1 MNRKSK
7 RAAPVLDVA
16 GPAAAPAPEQG
27 RAAPAAQMTLAQ
39 TVTERVRIAVLEGR
53 LSAGEKLNEELL
65 SSMLQVS
72 RTPVRAALHGLAA
85 EGLLD
90 YVPNRGYSVR
100 GVNRE
105 QLNAM
110 FDLRGVLEGLAA
122 RLAAERGLDAPQQA
136 AFQEA
141 LDEGD
146 RVLSKGR
153 LLEEDRAVFS
163 EVNSRIHGII
173 LRAAGNRMLD
183 DMIRICHNVP
193 ASSQRNVM
201 WHDYHWLRRSHD
213 DHHRL
218 LDAIQRREGARAE
231 ALMREHI
238 HIVKLKRGA
247 RLELAAGGADVPA
260 EAVNVAGPAAG

>member
-1 MNRKSK
+1 MNRRSK
-7 RAAPVLDVA
+7 RVATALD
-16 GPAAAPAPEQG
+16 GAAPAP
-27 RAAPAAQMTLAQ
+27 APGPELARVLPSAQMTLAQ
-39 TVTERVRIAVLEGR
+39 TVTERMRMAVLEGR
-53 LSAGEKLNEELL
+53 FVAGEKLNEELL

-100 GVNRE
+100 GVNME

-122 RLAAERGLDAPQQA
+122 RLAAERGLDAAQRT
-136 AFQEA
+136 AFQDA
-141 LDEGD
+141 LAEGD
-146 RVLSKGR
+146 LVLSKGR

-173 LRAAGNRMLD
+173 QRAAGNRMLD
-183 DMIRICHNVP
+183 DMIRICHHVP

-201 WHDYHWLRRSHD
+201 WHDYDWLRRSHD

-247 RLELAAGGADVPA
+247 RLELAAGAVETPA
-260 EAVNVAGPAAG
+260 EAAGEAAAD

>member
-1 MNRKSK
+1 MSPSLPTAAESPEPEMA
-7 RAAPVLDVA
+7 RAAPGTQL
-16 GPAAAPAPEQG
+16 
-27 RAAPAAQMTLAQ
+27 TLAQ
-39 TVTERVRIAVLEGR
+39 TVTERMRLAVLEGR
-53 LSAGEKLNEELL
+53 LSPGEKLNEELL

-100 GVNRE
+100 SVDME

-122 RLAAERGLDAPQQA
+122 RLAAERGLDAEQLAGFEA
-136 AFQEA
+136 ALAQ
-141 LDEGD
+141 GD
-146 RVLSKGR
+146 QVLSKGR
-153 LLEEDRAVFS
+153 LLEGDRTVFS

-183 DMIRICHNVP
+183 DMIRICHHVP

-201 WHDYHWLRRSHD
+201 WHDYDWLRRSHD

-247 RLELAAGGADVPA
+247 RLELAAGAVETPA
-260 EAVNVAGPAAG
+260 EAAGEAAAD

>member
-1 MNRKSK
+1 MSSK
-7 RAAPVLDVA
+7 AQ
-16 GPAAAPAPEQG
+16 PATPNLADATDLQEPELARVAPAGQ
-27 RAAPAAQMTLAQ
+27 RTLAQ
-39 TVTERVRIAVLEGR
+39 AVTDRVRIAILEGR
-53 LSAGEKLNEELL
+53 FAAGEKLQEELL
-65 SSMLQVS
+65 SSLLQVS

-100 GVNRE
+100 NVSVE
-105 QLNAM
+105 QLHAM

-122 RLAAERGLDAPQQA
+122 RRAAERGLDDEQQA
-136 AFQEA
+136 AMREA
-141 LDEGD
+141 LAQGD

-153 LLEEDRAVFS
+153 LLEQDRTVFS

-173 LRAAGNRMLD
+173 LRAAGNRMLE

-193 ASSQRNVM
+193 AASQRNVM
-201 WHDYHWLRRSHD
+201 WHDYDWLRRSHD

-218 LDAIQRREGARAE
+218 FDAIQRREGARAE
-231 ALMREHI
+231 TLMREHI

-247 RLELAAGGADVPA
+247 RLEGAAAGATPRADGAA
-260 EAVNVAGPAAG
+260 S